1 MKTSLTTK
9 TLVAIVSLAAVIS
22 AATAFQ
28 SNGDKQPLNTKVAT
42 QKMQK
47 VVVSAKRM
55 SAEEKLSFDLQNSAM
70 QTVVISAKRLTA
82 EQKIAMDAQERA
94 AQTMVAKPANSA
106 RSSTIKG

>member
-1 MKTSLTTK
+1 MKTSLSTK
-9 TLVAIVSLAAVIS
+9 SLLVIASLAAVVG

-28 SNGDKQPLNTKVAT
+28 SNSDQQKNLSTKVAT

-70 QTVVISAKRLTA
+70 QTVVISAKRLTT
-82 EQKIAMDAQERA
+82 EQKNAIDAQERA
-94 AQTMVAKPANSA
+94 EQNTSAKSASA
-106 RSSTIKG
+106 RNSIKG

>member
-1 MKTSLTTK
+1 MKTSLSTK
-9 TLVAIVSLAAVIS
+9 SFLVIASLAAVIS

-28 SNGDKQPLNTKVAT
+28 GNTTNQQNAVSKVAT

-70 QTVVISAKRLTA
+70 QTVVISAKRLTE
-82 EQKIAMDAQERA
+82 EQKLAIDAQERA
-94 AQTMVAKPANSA
+94 QQTGSAKAMRA
-106 RSSTIKG
+106 TKG

>member
-9 TLVAIVSLAAVIS
+9 SLLAIASLAVVIS
-22 AATAFQ
+22 AASAFQ
-28 SNGDKQPLNTKVAT
+28 SNSDKQTLNANVAT

-70 QTVVISAKRLTA
+70 QTIVISAKRLTA

-94 AQTMVAKPANSA
+94 EQTMAAKPVSSA
-106 RSSTIKG
+106 RNTAIKG